1 MNMKS
6 KKKIAVIG
14 ANQPL
19 LSFFKRAV
27 AYEEYEYHVFS
38 WDEGAVCK
46 TYAHKFYPISFKEK
60 DKILDICKEINIDGI
75 TSFSLESAL
84 PTVNYI
90 AQKLGLQGNSPEC
103 GVLMDNKYT
112 MRNALLDNSV
122 AVPRFKS
129 VSHADEV
136 SSDFN
141 YPLIIKPID
150 SGGSRGVTLVYDK
163 NELANAI
170 TIAIKFSQKNEVLV
184 EEFIDGKEYSVEYL
198 TDKSKHYFI
207 AITEKETTQPPY
219 FVELAHHQPAL
230 LDALTLSKVKQ
241 TVEKTL
247 SVLKVAASPSHTEI
261 KINSKGE
268 IFVIETCSRLGGD
281 FITSD
286 LVYYSTGI
294 DMVKAAIDLCANN
307 YTYAP
312 PAFNKFSGIYFL
324 SLENKRILNVF
335 DHLPQHSEIVY
346 SEKNENELK
355 NVTESNERSGC
366 LIYQSEKRMTY

>member
-1 MNMKS
+1 MKS

-19 LSFFKRAV
+19 LSFFKRAI

-38 WDEGAVCK
+38 WEEGAVCK
-46 TYAHKFYPISFKEK
+46 AYAHKFYPISFKEK
-60 DKILDICKEINIDGI
+60 DRILEICKEINIDGI

-90 AQKLGLQGNSPEC
+90 SQKLGLQGNSLEC
-103 GVLMDNKYT
+103 GILMDNKYT
-112 MRNALLDNSV
+112 MRNALFENSI

-136 SSDFN
+136 SLDFN
-141 YPLIIKPID
+141 YPLVIKPVD
-150 SGGSRGVTLVYDK
+150 SGGSRGVTLAYDK

-170 TIAIKFSQKNEVLV
+170 GVAIKFSQKNEVLV

-230 LDALTLSKVKQ
+230 LDDATVNKVKNI
-241 TVEKTL
+241 VEKTL
-247 SVLKVAASPSHTEI
+247 SVLKVSASPSHTEI

-294 DMVKAAIDLCANN
+294 DMVKAALDLSTNC
-307 YTYAP
+307 YKYEAP
-312 PAFNKFSGIYFL
+312 LFSKFSGVYFL

-335 DHLPQHSEIVY
+335 DNLHQHTEIVY
-346 SEKNENELK
+346 AEKYENELK

-366 LIYQSEKRMTY
+366 IIYQGDKKINF